1 MMTSAGLQG
10 KSVAQIA
17 AEQENGVL
25 DTQDFRV
32 PWSGRFE
39 GEQRLALITLRID
52 GPADGPER
60 EMVRQFGVAATV
72 CGNGLPRD
80 GPLLAVARIGAV
92 SPLDQE
98 VMAGDG
104 Y

>member
-1 MMTSAGLQG
+1 MTSAALQG

-25 DTQDFRV
+25 DTQHFRV
-32 PWSGRFE
+32 PWSGRF
-39 GEQRLALITLRID
+39 GVGQRLALITLRVD
-52 GPADGPER
+52 GPADGPEG

-80 GPLLAVARIGAV
+80 GLLLVWRGYGAV
-92 SPLDQE
+92 SPLD
-98 VMAGDG
+98 
-104 Y
+104 